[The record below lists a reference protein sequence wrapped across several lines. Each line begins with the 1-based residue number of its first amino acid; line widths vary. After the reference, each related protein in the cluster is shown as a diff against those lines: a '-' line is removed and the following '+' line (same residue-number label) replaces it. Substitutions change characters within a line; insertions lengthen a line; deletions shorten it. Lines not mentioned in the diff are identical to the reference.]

1 MKKLL
6 LLLIS
11 LALFLFATSTSA
23 EGRRVKHLAGY
34 AQILVGLQ
42 ADGTVKAI
50 GNNEFGQCD
59 TSSWRDVVEVAAGFG
74 HTLGLKAD
82 GTVYGAGDNCDGQCY
97 VQGWTDIVMI
107 AAGASQSLGL
117 KRDGTVV
124 YTGWHTMDASQ
135 LDSWRD
141 IVWVGADWSFCG
153 VDKNGNVFGT
163 FEFDVSGFHDAVQ
176 VYEDANITYVL
187 NAAGDVQIL
196 SEFADNYENIID
208 RSERYSNVCELGR
221 GLSYFTALRRDG
233 TVECDAAAPYYAD
246 WTDIVEIEAGFGV
259 KPDGSIVM
267 EPDIVNDFTPE
278 QLAEISTWT
287 VMVDPKTIPVPAAK
301 TAAPK

>member
-1 MKKLL
+1 MKKLAL
-6 LLLIS
+6 LLLS

-23 EGRRVKHLAGY
+23 EARRVKHLAGY

-42 ADGTVKAI
+42 ADGTVKATGI
-50 GNNEFGQCD
+50 NEYGQCE
-59 TSSWRDVVEVAAGFG
+59 TSSWRDVVEVAVGFD

-82 GTVYGAGDNCDGQCY
+82 GTVYAAGDNSNGQCN
-97 VQGWTDIVMI
+97 VQDWTDIVMI
-107 AAGASQSLGL
+107 AAGASKSIGL
-117 KRDGTVV
+117 KSDGTVV
-124 YTGWHTMDASQ
+124 YTGFSYEDTSHMKN
-135 LDSWRD
+135 WRN
-141 IVWVGADWSFCG
+141 IVWVGSEWSFCG

-163 FEFDVSGFHDAVQ
+163 FDFDVSGFHDAVQ

-196 SEFADNYENIID
+196 SEFADNYESIID

-278 QLAEISTWT
+278 QLAEISTWK

-301 TAAPK
+301 TEAP